1 MYCWMNSGDI
11 VGSIHGLLQSSHLTE
26 TMHYVYALTHKD
38 KQWQNVGGGM
48 NLVSSPDPTL
58 SRGETVW

>member
-1 MYCWMNSGDI
+1 MDCYT
-11 VGSIHGLLQSSHLTE
+11 SSYLIG

-48 NLVSSPDPTL
+48 NQAHAAEVTHKEEMIFYMYNISTITSQA
-58 SRGETVW
+58 

>member
-1 MYCWMNSGDI
+1 MDCYT
-11 VGSIHGLLQSSHLTE
+11 SSYLIG

-48 NLVSSPDPTL
+48 NQVHAAEVTHV
-58 SRGETVW
+58 RRR